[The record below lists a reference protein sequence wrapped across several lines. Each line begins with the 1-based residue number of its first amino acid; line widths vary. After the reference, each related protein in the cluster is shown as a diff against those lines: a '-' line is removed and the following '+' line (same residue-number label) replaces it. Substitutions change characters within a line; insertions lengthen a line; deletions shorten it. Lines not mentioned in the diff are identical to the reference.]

1 MNYAII
7 AAGEG
12 SRLAKEGFTLPKPMV
27 SLHGEMLIDRLIHV
41 FGRNEADHI
50 FIIINEDSGELE
62 KHLSGLDASL
72 PIHLTRKSTPSSLHS
87 FYELLKNAPEV
98 NSVCL
103 TTTDTV
109 FNEAEFKTFISAF
122 ESNQDI
128 DGLMAVTT
136 FIDDES
142 PLFVAVDA
150 DQNITAFADENVS
163 QTRYISGGIY
173 CLRGKALDVVY
184 EAVQNG
190 TNRMRNFQRQ
200 LLTSGMKLKAYP
212 FSKIVDVDHMADIE
226 TAEHFLMENGAATF
240 ITTAD

>member
-27 SLHGEMLIDRLIHV
+27 SLNGEMLIDRLVGV
-41 FGRNEADHI
+41 FSRNQADAI
-50 FIIINEDSGELE
+50 YIIINEEAVLLE
-62 KHLSGLDASL
+62 THLAGLVSDYSL
-72 PIHLTRKSTPSSLHS
+72 QITKKTTPSSLHS
-87 FYELLKNAPEV
+87 FYELLRNADEL
-98 NSVCL
+98 NAVCL

-109 FNEAEFKTFISAF
+109 FREAEFKEFIQAF
-122 ESNQDI
+122 EADKEI

-142 PLFVAVDA
+142 PLFVQA
-150 DQNITAFADENVS
+150 DQELNITAFTDNNEGN
-163 QTRYISGGIY
+163 TPFISGGIY
-173 CLRGKALDVVY
+173 CLRGKALQVAT
-184 EAVQNG
+184 EAVENG

-212 FSKIVDVDHMADIE
+212 FSKIVDVDHVADIE
-226 TAEHFLMENGAATF
+226 TAEHFLME
-240 ITTAD
+240 TAEA